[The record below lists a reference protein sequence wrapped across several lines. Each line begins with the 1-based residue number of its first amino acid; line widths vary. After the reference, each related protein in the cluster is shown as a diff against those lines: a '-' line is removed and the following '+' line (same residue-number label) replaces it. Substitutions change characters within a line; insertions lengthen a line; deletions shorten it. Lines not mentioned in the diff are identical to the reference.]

1 MQTVNHVP
9 EILNIFV
16 LLDKFFA
23 FRERNFIVNELPVLT
38 VNSILARWISVYLI
52 YGDRRGLFVL
62 CIRFPE
68 IYFMEPC
75 SASTELLRKELG
87 GH

>member
-1 MQTVNHVP
+1 MFLSFGLLYFG
-9 EILNIFV
+9 ILGFKSEQYFVTLNFCIF
-16 LLDKFFA
+16 
-23 FRERNFIVNELPVLT
+23 N
-38 VNSILARWISVYLI
+38 I
-52 YGDRRGLFVL
+52 YGDCRGLFVF

-68 IYFMEPC
+68 IYFIEPC

>member
-1 MQTVNHVP
+1 MFLSFGRLYFG
-9 EILNIFV
+9 ILGFKSEQYFV
-16 LLDKFFA
+16 TL
-23 FRERNFIVNELPVLT
+23 NFCI
-38 VNSILARWISVYLI
+38 I
-52 YGDRRGLFVL
+52 YGDCRGLFVL

-68 IYFMEPC
+68 IYFIEPC